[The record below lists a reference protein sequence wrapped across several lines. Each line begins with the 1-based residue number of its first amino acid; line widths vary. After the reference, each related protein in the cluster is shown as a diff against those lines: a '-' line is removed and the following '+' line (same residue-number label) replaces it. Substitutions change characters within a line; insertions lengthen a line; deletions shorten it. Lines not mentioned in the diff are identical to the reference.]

1 MAKAKFKKLN
11 EKANFGG
18 NVYEYRGFKIK
29 DVTGPNNPYGE
40 WVVRGEYKGERIWE
54 SANTRK
60 MLVWRLDSTLAKI
73 EAQA

>member
-1 MAKAKFKKLN
+1 MANAKFKKLD
-11 EKANFGG
+11 EKATFGG

-60 MLVWRLDSTLAKI
+60 MLAWKLDGSLNKI
-73 EAQA
+73 DARS